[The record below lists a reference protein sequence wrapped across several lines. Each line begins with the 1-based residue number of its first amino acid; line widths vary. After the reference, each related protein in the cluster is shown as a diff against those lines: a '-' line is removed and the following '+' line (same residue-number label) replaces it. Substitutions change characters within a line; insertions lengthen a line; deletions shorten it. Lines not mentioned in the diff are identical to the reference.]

1 MPEGAGDTVIL
12 EKLEKM
18 IPEVPNWGQG
28 AWGRSRPW
36 SSPTLSLIG
45 ESGWAGGGLGRGGKR
60 TLVG

>member
-18 IPEVPNWGQG
+18 IPEVPSWGWG

-36 SSPTLSLIG
+36 SSPTLSLSLG
-45 ESGWAGGGLGRGGKR
+45 SPVGQGVAWGGVGRGH
-60 TLVG
+60 